1 MKKNLLR
8 AFFLFV
14 IILGIILFF
23 IARRADR
30 IVEPYVRSLL
40 EQNKPMNHRIEY
52 DQIRLNLVN
61 RSIIVKDVR
70 IFPDSSVVKDEHL
83 WMEVS
88 VNKIRLTN
96 FKILK
101 LLLHKKL
108 SIGDFILLKPVAAVY
123 LPSKTIHK
131 DETEVVKD
139 TIVKPKAPLLGSISL
154 ERVTLDGGSFS
165 LFHKGVKLAS
175 SDDINFVAEQ
185 ISLVKNKLDEPVGYS
200 YGDVK
205 VNLSDISLQF
215 ATGLY
220 NMSLKHFALNKQDS
234 SVVLKEFRM
243 IPKYKKGEFEENLE
257 FQNDRFD
264 VRVGTLNIEGVGYR
278 RLLNGQPLEISK
290 IHIDELNADI
300 YRDKN
305 VRVDSNHFPQF
316 YNESF
321 LKINSPIRLDTL
333 LVSNSIV
340 KYGELAEG
348 KEKAG
353 EILLEDFKL
362 HIFDLSNILTDSTP
376 DPEMQVFINAMVM
389 GEGSLNVELVLPLTG
404 RLHDFKCSGS
414 VGSMKLSPLNDMLEP
429 SINMKFIKG
438 DLNRMTFAFSA
449 NDNISSGWMEFLYQ
463 DLDIELLKKDPEK
476 QWGFISLMANAVAV
490 SNNPAPGKELK
501 IVTVGYERNKY
512 KGLINYVWKT
522 IQSGMINT
530 ILPTKKHQI
539 NWKQAEKEKSNGT
552 TTPEKNNKKKK
563 DRSKKKKRKKK

>member
-8 AFFLFV
+8 AFFLLV

-52 DQIRLNLVN
+52 NKIRLNLVN
-61 RSIIVKDVR
+61 RSIIVTDVR
-70 IFPDSSVVKDEHL
+70 IYPDSSLVKDEHL
-83 WMEVS
+83 QMKVS
-88 VNKIRLTN
+88 VDKIRLTN

-108 SIGDFILLKPVAAVY
+108 SVGDLILVKPVAAMY
-123 LPSKTIHK
+123 LPLKTHHE

-139 TIVKPKAPLLGSISL
+139 TVIKQKAPLLGSISL
-154 ERVTLDGGSFS
+154 ERVTLDGGTFS
-165 LFHKGVKLAS
+165 LFHKDVKIAG

-185 ISLVKNKLDEPVGYS
+185 ISLVKNKLDEPIGYS

-205 VNLSDISLQF
+205 VNLSDINLDF
-215 ATGLY
+215 ETGLY
-220 NMSLKHFALNKQDS
+220 NMSLEHFILNKQDS
-234 SVVLKEFRM
+234 SVVLKGFRM
-243 IPKYKKGEFEENLE
+243 IPKYNKGEFEENLE

-264 VRVGTLNIEGVGYR
+264 VKIGIVNIEGIGYR
-278 RLLNGQPLEISK
+278 RLLDGQPLEISK
-290 IHIDELNADI
+290 IHLDDLNADI

-305 VRVDSNHFPQF
+305 VRIDSNHFPQF

-321 LKINSPIRLDTL
+321 LKINKPVRLDTV
-333 LVSNSIV
+333 LVSNSVI
-340 KYGELAEG
+340 KYGEVAEG

-353 EILLEDFKL
+353 EILLEDFNL
-362 HIFDLSNILTDSTP
+362 HVYDLSNILTDSIV
-376 DPEMQVFINAMVM
+376 PEMHLFINAKVM
-389 GEGSLNVELVLPLTG
+389 GEGSLNAELVLPLTG
-404 RLHDFKCSGS
+404 RLHDFECSGS
-414 VGSMKLSPLNDMLEP
+414 VGSMKLNPLNDMLEP
-429 SINMKFIKG
+429 SINMKFNKG

-463 DLDIELLKKDPEK
+463 DLDIELLKKDPDK
-476 QWGFISLMANAVAV
+476 QWGFISRMANAVAL

-539 NWKQAEKEKSNGT
+539 NWKQAEKEKRNGT
-552 TTPEKNNKKKK
+552 STPEKKNKKKK
-563 DRSKKKKRKKK
+563 EKSKKKK